1 MRMGGKIIWY
11 MTTLG
16 CAALFYGLGIYAQ
29 RLKKP
34 MWFWAGMEVDADQI
48 TNLKQ
53 YNRANARMWKGYSLW
68 FWAAALAEIW
78 SPAAA
83 LTLLILGF
91 FVGIP
96 ILVGCYL
103 KICKKYTRQ

>member
-1 MRMGGKIIWY
+1 
-11 MTTLG
+11 
-16 CAALFYGLGIYAQ
+16 
-29 RLKKP
+29 
-34 MWFWAGMEVDADQI
+34 MWFWAGTEVDADQI
-48 TNLKQ
+48 TDLKQ